1 MNNEQWTVKQYNNL
15 AIEWPC
21 MTMYDNEWQWMT
33 MNDYWM
39 TIEWLLNDYWMTIEW
54 LLNDHEW

>member
-1 MNNEQWTVKQYNNL
+1 
-15 AIEWPC
+15 

-33 MNDYWM
+33 MNDNEWLLNDYWM

-54 LLNDHEW
+54 LWMTMNDNLTKLIIFA